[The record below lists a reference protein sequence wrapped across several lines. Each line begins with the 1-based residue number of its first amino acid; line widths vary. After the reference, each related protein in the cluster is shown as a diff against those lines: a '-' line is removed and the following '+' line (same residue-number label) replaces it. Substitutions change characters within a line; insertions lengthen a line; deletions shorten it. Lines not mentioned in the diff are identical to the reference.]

1 MMLETNSLMSAVFG
15 CIAAHYIFNLSYH
28 EKTGEFWT
36 FIQEKVIEIPSKT
49 QKKNPS
55 ISSHFS
61 GISRMFSIDT
71 THSEQRES
79 DQD

>member
-36 FIQEKVIEIPSKT
+36 FIQEKVIEIPSKEKPT

-55 ISSHFS
+55 ISSP
-61 GISRMFSIDT
+61 
-71 THSEQRES
+71 ES
-79 DQD
+79 LESFR